1 MNPYFKNTFS
11 NSDDDYQYL
20 TSDYNQNKFFDFLNT
35 DTDDKNIDVKLNNKS
50 NNKNRFRDNIVFDLD
65 NTLIC
70 AVPFSQLHLLPADLP
85 FIYHDFI
92 IDEINNSQNLRI
104 FARPHLHKMLLS
116 VSQFANISVWTAAGK
131 EYADFVVSRFFPTSI
146 KIDFLFHSEQ
156 VQDAVRTYFRFK
168 PLDYIYSFYPTTYS
182 QNNTIIVDDLT
193 DVASANPNNSIQ
205 IKAFKILTDILHT
218 FNKSVIYDTE
228 LLTLIEELKIKFDT
242 LLITYKIGKM
252 GKLKN

>member
-1 MNPYFKNTFS
+1 MNPYFKNVYN
-11 NSDDDYQYL
+11 NSDDEYQYL
-20 TSDYNQNKFFDFLNT
+20 NYNSNTFFDFLDDTSNT
-35 DTDDKNIDVKLNNKS
+35 KSIKNNSSKISKNNQLK
-50 NNKNRFRDNIVFDLD
+50 DNIVFDLD

-70 AVPFSQLHLLPADLP
+70 AVPFSQLHLLPPNLP
-85 FIYHDFI
+85 FVYHDFI

-104 FARPHLHKMLLS
+104 FARPHLHKMLTS
-116 VSQFANISVWTAAGK
+116 VSKFANIAVWTAAGK

-168 PLDYIYSFYPTTYS
+168 PLDYVYSFYPSYTK
-182 QNNTIIVDDLT
+182 NNTIIVDDLT

-205 IKAFKILTDILHT
+205 IKAFKILTDILNT

-228 LLTLIEELKIKFDT
+228 LVTLIEELKIKFDT

-252 GKLKN
+252 DKLKN